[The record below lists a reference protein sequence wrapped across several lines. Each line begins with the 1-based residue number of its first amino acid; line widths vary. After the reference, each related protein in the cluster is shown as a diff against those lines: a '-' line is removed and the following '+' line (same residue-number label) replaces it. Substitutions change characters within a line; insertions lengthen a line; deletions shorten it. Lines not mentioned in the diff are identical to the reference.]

1 MLLHIPQT
9 QQQYFNTGAT
19 LSYHFRKQQLIALQ
33 AVIRKY
39 EPAILKALYTD
50 LGKSAEE
57 AYASEVGFT
66 LNEIK
71 YALTHLR
78 KWMQPQSVRTNLLN
92 LPGSSKLYYDP
103 LGVVCIIAPWNYPFQ
118 LLIAPLIGAIA
129 GGNCAVLKPSE
140 LAPATSALV
149 VTMIAEV
156 FEQQYIAVIEGEGHT
171 VLPVLLQG
179 FRFAHVFFT
188 GSIPVGK
195 AIYQMAAAQLIPV
208 TLELGGKSPAIV
220 TANANVKV
228 AADRIVLG
236 KCLNAGQTCVAPD
249 YLLVHESVFDATI
262 TALKDSIE
270 RMYGKQPLT
279 NTDYPKIISEKRFQ
293 QLLQYLPQGTIVHGG
308 RYDVASRK
316 IEPTLLTQIK
326 PDSTI
331 MQDEIFGPV
340 LPIFCYSNN
349 AAALQ
354 MVQQQPNPL
363 ALYVFTNNSSEERF
377 WMEQVPFGGGC
388 VNNTLWHLANEHLP
402 FGGIGNSGIGVYH
415 GKHSFYTFTHAKP
428 VLKTP
433 TWFNPAFKFP
443 PFKGKMKLFK
453 MFMK

>member
-1 MLLHIPQT
+1 MLVQIPQA
-9 QQQYFNTGAT
+9 QQQYFNTGTT
-19 LSYHFRKQQLIALQ
+19 LSYNFRKQQLLALQ

-39 EPAILKALYTD
+39 ESAILEALYTD

-78 KWMQPQSVRTNLLN
+78 KWMQPQSVRTNMLN

-118 LLIAPLIGAIA
+118 LLMAPLIGAIA
-129 GGNCAVLKPSE
+129 GGNCTVLKPSE

-149 VTMIAEV
+149 ATMIAEV
-156 FEQQYIAVIEGEGHT
+156 FEPQYVAVIEGEGHT
-171 VLPVLLQG
+171 VLPALLQG
-179 FRFAHVFFT
+179 FRFAHIFFT

-195 AIYQMAAAQLIPV
+195 AIYQMAAAQLVPV

-249 YLLVHESVFDATI
+249 YLLVHNAVLAPTI
-262 TALKDSIE
+262 AALKDSIE

-293 QLLQYLPQGTIVHGG
+293 QLLQYLPQGTVIHGG
-308 RYDVASRK
+308 GYDAATRK
-316 IEPTLLTQIK
+316 IEPTLLTQIAL
-326 PDSTI
+326 DSSI
-331 MQDEIFGPV
+331 MQDEIFGPI
-340 LPIFCYSNN
+340 LPIFSYSND
-349 AAALQ
+349 AEALQ
-354 MVQQQPNPL
+354 IVQRQPNPL
-363 ALYVFTNNSSEERF
+363 ALYVFTNNSNEERF

-402 FGGIGNSGIGVYH
+402 FGGIGNSGIGAYH
-415 GKHSFYTFTHAKP
+415 GKHSFYTFTHSKP